1 MKTNGKKA
9 SEGLL
14 CRLNERCNLCI
25 AHEKNYTL
33 LSFEQRYQI
42 QAPQQVVTALE
53 MPNARRRN
61 AMPTNPK
68 LLNSMIA

>member
-1 MKTNGKKA
+1 MPFERA
-9 SEGLL
+9 VQSLH
-14 CRLNERCNLCI
+14 CR
-25 AHEKNYTL
+25 KNYTK

-61 AMPTNPK
+61 AMPTKPK
-68 LLNSMIA
+68 PLNSMIA